1 MSNEAHKS
9 EETEPG
15 SQERNGS
22 PEAEKEKESASALG
36 TVIDWI
42 EKNPSLALVGA
53 FAVGVFIGVLV
64 RD

>member
-1 MSNEAHKS
+1 MSEEAHKS
-9 EETEPG
+9 EESEPR
-15 SQERNGS
+15 SQERNGNF
-22 PEAEKEKESASALG
+22 EAEKEEESASALG

-53 FAVGVFIGVLV
+53 FAVGVFVGVLV